1 MEKNVI
7 IDVPERIDQDIE
19 DFKIDAIDDEKNYT
33 TSRIKLCRDP
43 EDESPILFYSQ
54 ELSRNFKNPN
64 DPFTKRHIIKTF
76 TADNAEAV
84 ADVTVEHK
92 FKDTLLAHK
101 DFVWDYNPLSDIH
114 SGSMNLFMDETTA
127 GFLED
132 IGVRTDGMAED
143 FQSLESVEAT
153 PFMEDVSMDATRLKN
168 QLKDLTGR
176 LWIVKDEMASEFD
189 LWVDVKT
196 LTDDAFEECLA
207 VETVSQ
213 GLVQTYLALKEQ
225 IEALKSKL
233 GEVNKTVFEETKS
246 KITLPKIIQER
257 SLDELFTI

>member
-1 MEKNVI
+1 MENNVI

-33 TSRIKLCRDP
+33 ASRIKLCRDP
-43 EDESPILFYSQ
+43 EDEKPILFYSQ

-114 SGSMNLFMDETTA
+114 SGSMNLFMDEDTA

-153 PFMEDVSMDATRLKN
+153 PFMEDISLDATKLKN
-168 QLKDLTGR
+168 ELKDLRGR
-176 LWIVKDEMASEFD
+176 MWIIKDQMSDEFSD
-189 LWVDVKT
+189 WIEPKT
-196 LTDDAFEECLA
+196 LTDDEFDEKLVTEK
-207 VETVSQ
+207 VSE
-213 GLVQTYLALKEQ
+213 GLVQTYLSLKEQ
-225 IEALKSKL
+225 ISQLKAKL
-233 GEVNKTVFEETKS
+233 GEVNMTVFEETKS
-246 KITLPKIIQER
+246 KIKLPKIIEER
-257 SLDELFTI
+257 SLDELFEI

>member
-1 MEKNVI
+1 MENNVI

-33 TSRIKLCRDP
+33 ASRIKLCRDP

-114 SGSMNLFMDETTA
+114 SGSMNLFLDETTA

-132 IGVRTDGMAED
+132 IGVRTEGMAED

-153 PFMEDVSMDATRLKN
+153 PFMEEVSLDSTRLKN
-168 QLKDLTGR
+168 ELKDLRGR

-213 GLVQTYLALKEQ
+213 GLVQTYLSLKEQ
-225 IEALKSKL
+225 IDALKAKL
-233 GEVNKTVFEETKS
+233 GEVNMSVFSETKS
-246 KITLPKIIQER
+246 KIKLPKIIEER
-257 SLDELFTI
+257 SLDELFEI

>member
-1 MEKNVI
+1 MENNVI

-33 TSRIKLCRDP
+33 ASRIKLCRDP

-114 SGSMNLFMDETTA
+114 SGSMNLFIDETTA

-213 GLVQTYLALKEQ
+213 GLVQTYLTLKEQ
-225 IEALKSKL
+225 IEALKAKL

-246 KITLPKIIQER
+246 KITLPKLIKETSI
-257 SLDELFTI
+257 DELFTI

>member
-1 MEKNVI
+1 MENNVI
-7 IDVPERIDQDIE
+7 IDVPERLDQDIE

-33 TSRIKLCRDP
+33 ASRIKLCRDP
-43 EDESPILFYSQ
+43 DDESPILFYSQ

-101 DFVWDYNPLSDIH
+101 NFVWDYNPLSDIH
-114 SGSMNLFMDETTA
+114 SGSMNLFVDETTA

-153 PFMEDVSMDATRLKN
+153 PFMEDVSLDATRLKN

-196 LTDDAFEECLA
+196 LTDDAFDEKLVTEK
-207 VETVSQ
+207 VSE
-213 GLVQTYLALKEQ
+213 GLVQTYLSLKEQ
-225 IEALKSKL
+225 ISQLKAKL
-233 GEVNKTVFEETKS
+233 GEVNMTVFEETKS
-246 KITLPKIIQER
+246 KIKLPKIIEER
-257 SLDELFTI
+257 SLDELFEI